1 MTIESDNTDTGEH
14 NANMDGKDT
23 IEALLQWSEESDAKN
38 RRGLKQQIA
47 AAKLEHPEKATF
59 DYVEFMREYGN
70 RIFPDI
76 TIDPSLSTEAQDD
89 FERLYYLRYPD
100 AKTMREFALALEK
113 TEAKGEN

>member
-1 MTIESDNTDTGEH
+1 
-14 NANMDGKDT
+14 
-23 IEALLQWSEESDAKN
+23 
-38 RRGLKQQIA
+38 
-47 AAKLEHPEKATF
+47 
-59 DYVEFMREYGN
+59 MREYGN